1 MASTRLHKR
10 GVGMALKIIDR
21 VREQIKA
28 GNNFLVSGGAG
39 SGKTYSLMEVID
51 LIYELNPMSTIACI
65 TFTNVAADE
74 IKHRA
79 KHSNLEVSTI
89 HDFLWNSIKNY
100 QNDLKKSLV
109 ALIKMEREKEK
120 SGIKY
125 SGEENISIEYF
136 QDKEINYK
144 DYRKIDNGI
153 LSHDDILKIS
163 NHMFKTYPLLCDIL
177 KDKYEYIL
185 IDEYQDTEKQVVDIF
200 LEYLPKSSKKKNVVG
215 FFGDSMQSIYDGRI
229 GNFQEYID
237 KSLVTEIIKSDNWR
251 CSETVIGLLNKIRT
265 DNINQKRK
273 RRADEA
279 DKDLTGSIKFIYSND
294 DEIDFKSIKK
304 HEIFSQWDFNEVAE
318 TKELYLTH
326 SLIADKAG
334 FGEIFRIYNNDEIIK
349 HVKKIRTKLK
359 KDNRLPEIEN
369 KTLEDVLNMKVVKE
383 TTNFKNFI
391 TDNQDLF
398 ENTKPV
404 LFEDLLTIYLDT
416 EQLIGDN
423 RDKLI
428 THLKKIQERI
438 YLYETKQVNEFI
450 RKTDYKILSVADKE
464 NLKKAIDS
472 LVSKKNE
479 AIELVVNFAD
489 EMGIVK
495 KDDNFTNFV
504 KENEYVYN
512 RIKSLPFTEIINL
525 YKFEEDLTPYS
536 TQHGIKGAE
545 FDNVFVI
552 LDNGKWNQYNFN
564 YLFEKTS
571 GKESVIERTKKMFY
585 VCCSRAKKELVVFY
599 YKPSYTVLKM
609 ARDLF
614 GEENLINVTTDSKN
628 HL

>member
-1 MASTRLHKR
+1 
-10 GVGMALKIIDR
+10 MALKIIDKIK
-21 VREQIKA
+21 EQIEA

-51 LIYELNPMSTIACI
+51 LIYRLNPLSTIACI

-79 KHSNLEVSTI
+79 KHKNLEVSTI

-109 ALIKMEREKEK
+109 ALIKMEREEDK

-125 SGEENISIEYF
+125 SGEEDISIEYL

-153 LSHDDILKIS
+153 LWHDDILKIS
-163 NHMFKTYPLLCDIL
+163 NYMFSTYPLLCDIL

-185 IDEYQDTEKQVVDIF
+185 VDEYQDTEKRVVDVF
-200 LEYLPKSSKKKNVVG
+200 LEYLPKSNDKKNVIG
-215 FFGDSMQSIYDGRI
+215 FFGDSMQSIYGSRV
-229 GNFQEYID
+229 GNLKEYID
-237 KSLVTEIIKSDNWR
+237 KNLVTEIIKDDNWR
-251 CSETVIGLLNKIRT
+251 CSETVIKLLNKIRT
-265 DNINQKRK
+265 DTIEQERK
-273 RRADEA
+273 RRDDEA
-279 DKDLTGSIKFIYSND
+279 NKDLSGSVKFIYSNA
-294 DEIDFKSIKK
+294 DEIDFESIKK
-304 HEIFSQWDFNEVAE
+304 QELFNQWDFNDVGE

-349 HVKKIRTKLK
+349 QVKKIKKKLK
-359 KDNRLPEIEN
+359 KENRLNDIEGM
-369 KTLEDVLNMKVVKE
+369 TFEEALNMKIVNE
-383 TTNFKNFI
+383 ANNFKIFI
-391 TDNQDLF
+391 SANTDLF
-398 ENTKPV
+398 GQTKSV
-404 LFEDLLTIYLDT
+404 LFEKLLKIYLDT
-416 EQLIGDN
+416 DQLIGDN

-450 RKTDYKILSVADKE
+450 RKSDYKILSVDDKE
-464 NLKKAIDS
+464 KLKSAIDS
-472 LVSKKNE
+472 IANRKNE
-479 AIELVVNFAD
+479 AIENIVNLAGK
-489 EMGIVK
+489 MGIVK

-504 KENEYVYN
+504 NENQYVYN
-512 RIKSLPFTEIINL
+512 RVKSLPFTEIINL

-552 LDNGKWNQYNFN
+552 LDNGKWNQYNFK
-564 YLFEKTS
+564 YLFEETS
-571 GKESVIERTKKMFY
+571 GKDSVIERTQKMFY
-585 VCCSRAKKELVVFY
+585 VCCSRAKKNLVVFY
-599 YKPSYTVLKM
+599 HKPSDAVLTK
-609 ARDLF
+609 AKTWF
-614 GEENLINVTTDSKN
+614 GNEKVQEVSI
-628 HL
+628 

>member
-1 MASTRLHKR
+1 
-10 GVGMALKIIDR
+10 MALEIIDKIKK
-21 VREQIKA
+21 QIEA

-39 SGKTYSLMEVID
+39 SGKTYSLMEIID
-51 LIYELNPMSTIACI
+51 LIYRLNPLSTIACI

-79 KHSNLEVSTI
+79 KHKILEVSTI

-100 QNDLKKSLV
+100 QSDLKKSLV
-109 ALIKMEREKEK
+109 ALIKMERKEDK

-125 SGEENISIEYF
+125 SGEEDISIEYL

-163 NHMFKTYPLLCDIL
+163 NYMFNTYPLLCDIL
-177 KDKYEYIL
+177 KDKYKYIL
-185 IDEYQDTEKQVVDIF
+185 IDEYQDTEKRVVDVF
-200 LEYLPKSSKKKNVVG
+200 LEYLSESSDKKNVIG
-215 FFGDSMQSIYDGRI
+215 FFGDSMQSIYGSRV
-229 GNFQEYID
+229 GNLQEYID
-237 KSLVTEIIKSDNWR
+237 KNLVTEITKDDNWR

-265 DNINQKRK
+265 DDIQQKRK
-273 RRADEA
+273 RRGDEA
-279 DKDLTGSIKFIYSND
+279 DIDLSGSVKFMYSNA
-294 DEIDFKSIKK
+294 DEIDFVNIKK
-304 HEIFSQWDFNEVAE
+304 HDMFNQWDFNDVAE

-349 HVKKIRTKLK
+349 QVKKIRAKLK
-359 KDNRLPEIEN
+359 KDARLPEIED
-369 KTLEDVLNMKVVKE
+369 KTFEDVLNMKVVNE
-383 TTNFKNFI
+383 ANNFKNFVEA
-391 TDNQDLF
+391 NKELF
-398 ENTKPV
+398 EHTKSV
-404 LFEDLLTIYLDT
+404 LFEKLLTIYLDT
-416 EQLIGDN
+416 DQLIGDN

-450 RKTDYKILSVADKE
+450 RKSDYKILSVNDKE
-464 NLKKAIDS
+464 KLKSAIDS
-472 LVSKKNE
+472 IVNRKNE
-479 AIELVVNFAD
+479 AIENIVNLAD
-489 EMGIVK
+489 KMGIVK

-504 KENEYVYN
+504 NESQYVYN

-545 FDNVFVI
+545 FENVFVI
-552 LDNGKWNQYNFN
+552 LDNGRWNQYNFK
-564 YLFEKTS
+564 YLFEETS
-571 GKESVIERTKKMFY
+571 GKESIIKRTKKMFY
-585 VCCSRAKKELVVFY
+585 VCCSRAKKNLVVFY
-599 YKPSYTVLKM
+599 HKPSNAVLEK
-609 ARDLF
+609 AKEWF
-614 GEENLINVTTDSKN
+614 GSENIHEVSI
-628 HL
+628 